1 MEKRR
6 FAVIGLG
13 KFGFYL
19 ARNLAEHKQHVLCIE
34 KDEALVEAISPYVGE
49 AVVGDASKRE
59 VLEGLALTEM
69 EQVIVAVGNL
79 TQSVLI
85 TLYLKEL
92 GVRRVLAKAN
102 DEDHAKVLSL
112 VGADRV
118 IIPERDS
125 ARRVAQ
131 SLIMP
136 NIVDFLPMMPDFC
149 VAEIEPPP
157 SFVGHSLA
165 ELDLRRRY
173 HVYVIGVRN
182 KFSDKIALM
191 PRAEHVI
198 DRDEVLYVMGRHVDV
213 EALSEK

>member
-1 MEKRR
+1 MERR
-6 FAVIGLG
+6 HFAVIGLG

-19 ARNLAEHKQHVLCIE
+19 ARNLVEHDQHVLCVE
-34 KDEALVEAISPYVGE
+34 KDEALVEAISPYVNE

-59 VLEGLALTEM
+59 VLEGLGLTDM

-92 GVRRVLAKAN
+92 GVKKVLAKAN

-131 SLIMP
+131 SLVMP

-149 VAEIEPPP
+149 IAEIDPPP
-157 SFVGHSLA
+157 SFIGHSLA

-173 HVYVIGVRN
+173 HVYVIGTRSR
-182 KFSDKIALM
+182 FSDKINLM
-191 PRAEHVI
+191 PKAEHII
-198 DRDEVLYVMGRHVDV
+198 DKDEILYVLGRRIDV
-213 EALSEK
+213 ENLS